1 MTYSTS
7 TFETEKFLWV
17 QDVHFGTS
25 ALPLGAVTQ
34 SFKYV
39 VDIAIRKKI
48 NRIVIGGDITDRPL
62 TLSDDYAS
70 EYIVF
75 VIWLLKI
82 CALLGIEIVIIEGTP
97 SHDWKQAR
105 IFEQIKVLAQGQE

>member
-1 MTYSTS
+1 MKLK
-7 TFETEKFLWV
+7 KFLWV

-75 VIWLLKI
+75 KF
-82 CALLGIEIVIIEGTP
+82 GY
-97 SHDWKQAR
+97 
-105 IFEQIKVLAQGQE
+105 